1 MSDYPFTMKAEA
13 EIARL
18 RAALEKIAIANP
30 ARGGAQWND
39 EQAADHYWA
48 AFDRCRE
55 IARAALEPKP

>member
-1 MSDYPFTMKAEA
+1 VSDYPFTMKAEA

-18 RAALEKIAIANP
+18 RHALERIAMANP

-55 IARAALEPKP
+55 IARAALEQKP